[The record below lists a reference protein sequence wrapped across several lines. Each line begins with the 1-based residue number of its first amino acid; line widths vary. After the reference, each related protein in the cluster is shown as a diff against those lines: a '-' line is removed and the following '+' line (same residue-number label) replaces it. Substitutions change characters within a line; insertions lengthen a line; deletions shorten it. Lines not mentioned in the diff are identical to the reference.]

1 MPLVGAVSAIVA
13 RVVVPMPPGA
23 DQPMVAVVT
32 PPGIRR
38 ELAGVTGFQL
48 TVPGNA
54 VLFGFFLALTVG
66 MAFLEERKWGTWRR
80 ILASPV
86 RRSTILVAKLVPYF
100 LVGLVQFTFLFG
112 LGVVGFGMRIGGSV
126 AALVVLTIAVVACA
140 TALGLVFAAVGGSEK
155 RMGSIGS
162 VSLLVMGLLGGAMV
176 PRAVMPPLLQS
187 IGLAVPHAWA
197 LDGYLELL
205 VRDGAGLPTSCR
217 RSAPW
222 LASPR
227 CSRRSASPGFASSAD
242 YRSSQAVS
250 KRSPVGVA
258 VAGSTTIEP
267 IDGKAPPLTGVAQ
280 IAKSP
285 SRVMRIRALTVASAG
300 ASVPST
306 APGWIVSDRSN
317 SAEGPS
323 AKTTPAIAF
332 SATLCPVVNE
342 SWLSDKVRARRSGS
356 RVAVP
361 RRRMTSSPEPS
372 ARARLSPIR
381 YSAST

>member
-1 MPLVGAVSAIVA
+1 VATATIAGGSRCGPIRPRPGPRPSPPRSAAPSCSRSWPRPIRRRLGPRWRAEDVDAALIIAADVDPLAGRPPELAIDQAGPTQVRMPLVGAVSAIVA

-205 VRDGAGLPTSCR
+205 VRDGAGLADVLP
-217 RSAPW
+217 AVGA
-222 LASPR
+222 LA
-227 CSRRSASPGFASSAD
+227 GFT
-242 YRSSQAVS
+242 AVFAAI
-250 KRSPVGVA
+250 G
-258 VAGSTTIEP
+258 
-267 IDGKAPPLTGVAQ
+267 
-280 IAKSP
+280 IA
-285 SRVMRIRALTVASAG
+285 RFRFER
-300 ASVPST
+300 
-306 APGWIVSDRSN
+306 
-317 SAEGPS
+317 
-323 AKTTPAIAF
+323 
-332 SATLCPVVNE
+332 
-342 SWLSDKVRARRSGS
+342 
-356 RVAVP
+356 
-361 RRRMTSSPEPS
+361 
-372 ARARLSPIR
+372 
-381 YSAST
+381 

>member
-1 MPLVGAVSAIVA
+1 MIGAAIKKDLQLLLRDRGTLITMFLLPVVFIAVFGSIFGGGDRDDRRRLALWADPASARAQAIAAAVRGAELFTIVAASDPAAARAAVAAEDVDAALIVTADVDPLAGRPPELAIDQAGPSQVRLPLVGAVSAIVA

-86 RRSTILVAKLVPYF
+86 RRSTILIAKLVPYF

-112 LGVVGFGMRIGGSV
+112 LGVVGFGMRIGGSL

-205 VRDGAGLPTSCR
+205 VRDGAGLGDV
-217 RSAPW
+217 
-222 LASPR
+222 L
-227 CSRRSASPGFASSAD
+227 
-242 YRSSQAVS
+242 
-250 KRSPVGVA
+250 
-258 VAGSTTIEP
+258 
-267 IDGKAPPLTGVAQ
+267 
-280 IAKSP
+280 
-285 SRVMRIRALTVASAG
+285 
-300 ASVPST
+300 
-306 APGWIVSDRSN
+306 
-317 SAEGPS
+317 
-323 AKTTPAIAF
+323 PAIGALAVF
-332 SATLCPVVNE
+332 TAVFAAIGI
-342 SWLSDKVRARRSGS
+342 ARFRFE
-356 RVAVP
+356 R
-361 RRRMTSSPEPS
+361 
-372 ARARLSPIR
+372 
-381 YSAST
+381 